1 MRNLKKFL
9 ALVLAMMMTLSLMVT
24 VNAKNVEFEDGES
37 VNEAFIDD
45 LTVLAGMGVIQGMD
59 DGKFAPTS
67 TVTRAQMAAIVYR
80 LRTGD
85 ASADPEYKDKSN
97 MYAGY
102 GDFKDVKDTSWY
114 AGYVGYCANAGIII
128 GDGDGNF
135 RPNSPVTGYEALVML
150 LRAMGYDQPNE
161 FTGKEWR
168 QHAASIATSRGL
180 LDKVNTTV
188 YRGTLMNGAAREV
201 IAEITFQAA
210 TKAQVVYTAAFGYQ
224 TTGMNGGVLN
234 DVTNPTLGKQYYG
247 LTSDTGI
254 VVGNQA
260 TGESYTK
267 LSIGTTPV
275 TNAGGAIVAAQVSGE
290 NSYKYETDATATGGN
305 VTLEFKGETEL
316 DLFGHKVEVWY
327 DSRTSAGVEDYTN
340 VSVKIDS
347 KFQTV
352 YAYLD
357 RASLTATVFADDL
370 HTEQATANKTSVY
383 SAAVAAGFSKKS
395 APHYQSEVYARI
407 DDLANAG
414 TPGTAVAEQSLVGM
428 YVVISN
434 NADKT
439 ADVVIP
445 LNLEVA
451 QITQVNTTI
460 KNGEYIYLGEGA
472 SKFGVGLTTPTT
484 PDGKILM
491 DNLAPGSDTTLG
503 DVVVAS
509 QIVGTTAATPDAED
523 YLYDTRKLV
532 STVTGT
538 VVTYTQGTSD
548 IKTDTTLGGTAG
560 ATNPVYL
567 IESVTLDNG
576 DKLELSGITG
586 AKTEYAFDT
595 AATHLI
601 DNALMVLTSANTHAG
616 VTYTFYKDALGRFI
630 GVTAPN
636 ADTFLYGT
644 FADYEI
650 GALGTAGI
658 EYVISGFNWDGT
670 PVKNHTMISVDGTTI
685 VGNVDTTYNA
695 LDVSRKDL
703 GSAST
708 ATGNQILPGFD
719 KAYMINANGDLKTTG
734 INGTQFF
741 GWWDT
746 NAAGGAAA
754 SNSWTITAN
763 DAANGFVRVKNS
775 PAVPT
780 DGTTDVDY
788 LLTNDT
794 KFVVVSGIGINA
806 TAKVYNGIKELV
818 GSGSMA
824 TISFDT
830 AGTAASDNE
839 VWFQTTAQKYGNVNT
854 TDNGTV
860 ETVILS
866 DKNLTQYG
874 AQTLYFAAP
883 GAAATGVKL
892 AGTTDTA
899 INQYKL
905 YNNGEASYYWVK
917 DDAGVAASGTAA
929 TGDFYTLI
937 QIDTING
944 QPIYRATKVTDNS
957 GNHVGATY
965 NYIVVNNVNTAEL
978 ACGTH
983 SAFDG
988 VYKVEGAI
996 VAEAFGGN
1004 TPDVET
1010 NNIDSVLKL
1019 NHAVSMG
1026 KPGASGNLY
1035 TVSVAVVYN
1044 GINVSCI
1051 YVTNIENA

>member
-24 VNAKNVEFEDGES
+24 VNAKNVEFDDGES
-37 VNEAFIDD
+37 VNDAFIDD

-59 DGKFAPTS
+59 DGSFAPQS

-275 TNAGGAIVAAQVSGE
+275 TNAAGAIAAAQVSGE
-290 NSYKYETDATATGGN
+290 NSYEYETDATATGGN

-340 VSVKIDS
+340 VPVKIDS

-370 HTEQATANKTSVY
+370 HTEQATANKPSVY

-395 APHYQSEVYARI
+395 APEYESDIYSRI
-407 DDLANAG
+407 DDLTGAG
-414 TPGTAVAEQSLVGM
+414 TPANAQATQSKVGM

-434 NADKT
+434 NADKL

-451 QITQVNTTI
+451 KITQVNTTV
-460 KNGEYIYLGEGA
+460 KDGEYIYLGKGA
-472 SKFGVGLTTPTT
+472 SKFGVGLITPAT
-484 PDGKILM
+484 PNGKILM

-503 DVVVAS
+503 DVVTAS
-509 QIVGTTAATPDAED
+509 QIIGTTDTKANLVADVAKIM
-523 YLYDTRKLV
+523 YDTRKLV

-538 VVTYTQGTSD
+538 VATYTLAGTD
-548 IKTDTTLGGTAG
+548 
-560 ATNPVYL
+560 VV
-567 IESVTLDNG
+567 SVTLDNG
-576 DKLELSGITG
+576 DKLDLSGITG
-586 AKTEYAFDT
+586 ANINTAPATWNFDT
-595 AATHLI
+595 ASHLI
-601 DNALMVLTSANTHAG
+601 DGALMTLTGTNTFAG

-636 ADTFLYGT
+636 ENVFLYGT
-644 FADYEI
+644 YADYDV
-650 GALGTAGI
+650 GSLGTAEI
-658 EYVISGFNWDGT
+658 KYAISGFNWDGT
-670 PVKNHTMISVDGTTI
+670 PVKNHALISVDQAAINGTL
-685 VGNVDTTYNA
+685 YNA
-695 LDVSRKDL
+695 LTVSRKDF
-703 GSAST
+703 GNADPST
-708 ATGNQILPGFD
+708 VGNQI
-719 KAYMINANGDLKTTG
+719 KAGYDTGYMIDADGNLSTTG
-734 INGTQFF
+734 INGTKFT
-741 GWWDT
+741 GTDD
-746 NAAGGAAA
+746 GAAA
-754 SNSWTITAN
+754 GASNIRNWVITSG
-763 DAANGFVRVKNS
+763 DVANGFARVKNHN
-775 PAVPT
+775 
-780 DGTTDVDY
+780 GTADQDY
-788 LLTNDT
+788 LLTENT

-806 TAKVYNGIKELV
+806 TAKVYTGLKELV
-818 GSGSMA
+818 GTGSS
-824 TISFDT
+824 TEIYGDSFD
-830 AGTAASDNE
+830 GTNVVKNNE
-839 VWFQTTAQKYGNVNT
+839 VWFQTGEQKYGNVDTSKNNT
-854 TDNGTV
+854 I

-874 AQTLYFAAP
+874 AQSLYFAAP
-883 GAAATGVKL
+883 DAAATTVKL
-892 AGTTDTA
+892 AGCNDV
-899 INQYKL
+899 NVKQYKL
-905 YNNGEASYYWVK
+905 YNNGEANYYWVK
-917 DDAGVAASGTAA
+917 DDAGVAATGTAA

-983 SAFDG
+983 TAFDG
-988 VYKVEGAI
+988 VYKVENAI